1 MLPSEKYMTEPTNT
15 CKWVTDKIVLV
26 AALAAI
32 ALSIFQIWQGITADL
47 SAPVFRP
54 VHLSWVLILV
64 FFTLPLIRSQLSPFQ
79 YLLGRCIDIVFIAA
93 IAWASFHIISFDYDD
108 ISFLMDGLTTL
119 DQLSGL
125 IILVLLL
132 EATRRTVGM
141 VMVLIAMFFL
151 VYAIFGNYLPSA
163 VASKGFSIEE
173 IVRFHIFSTNGVYG
187 APLAIAAGVVFIFVL
202 FGAFLQVTGA
212 GKFFIDASFSI
223 AGKYRGGPAKAS
235 VLASAALGSISGSA
249 IANTVTT
256 GALTIPMMKKL
267 GYKPE
272 QAAGIEAAASTGG
285 QIMPPVMGAGA
296 FVMAQFTG
304 IPYSEILLVSIAPA
318 ILYFACTLLY
328 VHLMACKLG
337 LQGMEVTEKISAVL
351 KNGWHFLVPLILI
364 TSLLLMSYSP
374 ILVGIAGCIA
384 ILVAAMCRK
393 HSRITIAVFFQGL
406 KEGALLALP
415 ISVACGTAG
424 IVVGVVGQTGIGLQ
438 FTQFLMALSG
448 GYLWSVLGL
457 IAIAAVI
464 LGMGLPVT
472 AAYIVLSIMAVPS
485 LTELGVGLLAAHMI
499 VFWLS
504 QTSNVTPPIA
514 LAAFAAAGIANTSPM
529 RSAVQAFK
537 LAQGF
542 FIIPIMMAFSGL
554 IWMEGQNID
563 FIIAVVLTI
572 GLIIA
577 FAGTIEGRLA
587 TKLPISARALLL
599 VAGITMLVPYLY
611 INLIGLAVI
620 AMTTLVN
627 YRLSKSENI
636 DSAIPQ
642 V

>member
-1 MLPSEKYMTEPTNT
+1 MNT
-15 CKWVTDKIVLV
+15 KNNMCRLISDKVLLI
-26 AALAAI
+26 AAFAAI
-32 ALSIFQIWQGITADL
+32 SLSVFQIWQGITADL

-54 VHLSWVLILV
+54 IHLSWILILV
-64 FFTLPLIRSQLSPFQ
+64 FFTLPLIKSQQSSFQ
-79 YLLGRCIDIVFIAA
+79 YLFGRSLDLLCIIA
-93 IAWASFHIISFDYDD
+93 ITWASYHIISFDYGD

-125 IILVLLL
+125 IIVVLLL
-132 EATRRTVGM
+132 EATRRTVGLIM
-141 VMVLIAMFFL
+141 VVIAAIFL
-151 VYAIFGNYLPSA
+151 LYAIFGDILPSN

-173 IVRFHIFSTNGVYG
+173 IIRFHIYSTNGIYG

-202 FGAFLQVTGA
+202 FGAFLQVSGA
-212 GKFFIDASFSI
+212 GNFFIDASFSI

-235 VLASAALGSISGSA
+235 VIASAALGSISGSA

-337 LQGMEVTEKISAVL
+337 LKGMEVTEKISVVL
-351 KNGWHFLVPLILI
+351 KNGWHFLLPLVLI

-374 ILVGIAGCIA
+374 ILVGIAGCVA

-393 HSRITIAVFFQGL
+393 HSRISIPVFIQGL

-457 IAIAAVI
+457 IAIAAMI

-514 LAAFAAAGIANTSPM
+514 LAAFAAAGIANCSPM
-529 RSAVQAFK
+529 KAAVQAFK

-542 FIIPIMMAFSGL
+542 LIIPIMMAFSGL
-554 IWMEGQNID
+554 IWIEGENTEFVIS
-563 FIIAVVLTI
+563 IVLTI
-572 GLIIA
+572 GLIVA
-577 FAGTIEGRLA
+577 VAGSIEGRLFA
-587 TKLPISARALLL
+587 KLPLYNRVLLLLSAFALL
-599 VAGITMLVPYLY
+599 VPHHFINIAGVI
-611 INLIGLAVI
+611 IILII
-620 AMTTLVN
+620 AFLNYKYVKVN
-627 YRLSKSENI
+627 GDEQYQKSRDQQLEN
-636 DSAIPQ
+636 S
-642 V
+642 

>member
-1 MLPSEKYMTEPTNT
+1 MSESTTT
-15 CKWVTDKIVLV
+15 CKWISDKIVLI

-32 ALSIFQIWQGITADL
+32 SLSIFQIWQGITADL
-47 SAPVFRP
+47 AATIFRP
-54 VHLSWVLILV
+54 IHLSWVLILV
-64 FFTLPLIRSQLSPFQ
+64 FFTLPLIKSQRSTGL
-79 YLLGRCIDIVFIAA
+79 YLVGRVIDLIFIAA
-93 IAWASFHIISFDYDD
+93 IAWASYHIVAFDYDD
-108 ISFLMDGLTTL
+108 ISFLLDGLTTL
-119 DQLSGL
+119 DQISGL

-132 EATRRTVGM
+132 EATRRTVGL
-141 VMVLIAMFFL
+141 VMVFIAALFL
-151 VYAIFGNYLPSA
+151 VYAIFGNYLPGS
-163 VASKGFSIEE
+163 VASKGFAVEE
-173 IVRFHIFSTNGVYG
+173 IIRFHIYSTNGVYG

-235 VLASAALGSISGSA
+235 VIASAALGSISGSA

-337 LQGMEVTEKISAVL
+337 LQGMEITEKISVVL

-374 ILVGIAGCIA
+374 ILVGISGCVA

-393 HSRITIAVFFQGL
+393 HSRITVAVFFEGM

-563 FIIAVVLTI
+563 FVIAIVLTI
-572 GLIIA
+572 GLIVA

-587 TKLPISARALLL
+587 TKLPLFARGLLL
-599 VAGITMLVPYLY
+599 IAGFTMLVPYIF
-611 INLIGLAVI
+611 INMAGIAIIVMVCLI
-620 AMTTLVN
+620 N
-627 YRLSKSENI
+627 YRLSRTEDEAVATPI
-636 DSAIPQ
+636 
-642 V
+642 

>member
-1 MLPSEKYMTEPTNT
+1 MTESTT
-15 CKWVTDKIVLV
+15 RWYSDKLVLLS
-26 AALAAI
+26 ALTAI

-64 FFTLPLIRSQLSPFQ
+64 FLTIPLVKSQQSTAL
-79 YLLGRCIDIVFIAA
+79 YLTGRCVDIFCIAA
-93 IAWASFHIISFDYDD
+93 ITWASYNIVSFDYDD
-108 ISFLMDGLTTL
+108 IMFLMDGLTLL
-119 DQLSGL
+119 DQVSGL

-141 VMVLIAMFFL
+141 VMVIIAAIFL
-151 VYAIFGNYLPSA
+151 AYAIFGNVLPNSF
-163 VASKGFSIEE
+163 ASKGFSIEE
-173 IVRFHIFSTNGVYG
+173 IIRFHIYSTNGIYG

-337 LQGMEVTEKISAVL
+337 LEGMEVTDKISAVL

-374 ILVGIAGCIA
+374 ILVGIAGCVA

-393 HSRITIAVFFQGL
+393 HSRITISVFFEGL

-529 RSAVQAFK
+529 KSAIQAFK

-554 IWMEGQNID
+554 IWMEGQNVD
-563 FIIAVVLTI
+563 FIIAIILTI
-572 GLIIA
+572 GLIVA

-587 TKLPISARALLL
+587 TKLSLPARAMLF
-599 VAGITMLVPYLY
+599 VAGFAMLMPFLY
-611 INLIGLAVI
+611 INLAGIAIIVI
-620 AMTTLVN
+620 TTLINCRTSKNEGKVN
-627 YRLSKSENI
+627 TVVS
-636 DSAIPQ
+636 P
-642 V
+642 

>member
-1 MLPSEKYMTEPTNT
+1 MNT
-15 CKWVTDKIVLV
+15 TSNMCRLITDKVLLI
-26 AALAAI
+26 AAFAAI
-32 ALSIFQIWQGITADL
+32 SLSVFQIWQGITADL

-54 VHLSWVLILV
+54 IHLSWVLILV
-64 FFTLPLIRSQLSPFQ
+64 FFTLPLIKSQQSSFQ
-79 YLLGRCIDIVFIAA
+79 YLFGRSLDLLCIIA
-93 IAWASFHIISFDYDD
+93 ITWASYHIVSFNYDD

-125 IILVLLL
+125 IIVVLLL
-132 EATRRTVGM
+132 EATRRTVGLIM
-141 VMVLIAMFFL
+141 VVIAVIFL
-151 VYAIFGNYLPSA
+151 LYAIFGDILPSNI
-163 VASKGFSIEE
+163 ASKGFSIEE
-173 IVRFHIFSTNGVYG
+173 IVRFHIYSTNGIYG

-202 FGAFLQVTGA
+202 FGAFLQVSGA

-235 VLASAALGSISGSA
+235 VIASAALGSISGSA

-318 ILYFACTLLY
+318 ILYFGCTLLY

-337 LQGMEVTEKISAVL
+337 LKGMEITEKISVVL
-351 KNGWHFLVPLILI
+351 KSGWHFLLPLLLI

-374 ILVGIAGCIA
+374 ILVGIAGCVA

-393 HSRITIAVFFQGL
+393 HSRISIPVFIQGM

-457 IAIAAVI
+457 IAIAAMI

-514 LAAFAAAGIANTSPM
+514 LAAFAAAGIANCSPM
-529 RSAVQAFK
+529 KAAVQAFK

-542 FIIPIMMAFSGL
+542 LIIPIMMAFSGL
-554 IWMEGQNID
+554 IWIEGENTE
-563 FIIAVVLTI
+563 FIISIVLTI
-572 GLIIA
+572 GLIVA
-577 FAGTIEGRLA
+577 VAGSIEGRLFTVLA
-587 TKLPISARALLL
+587 SYSRVLLLLSAFALLFPNHFINT
-599 VAGITMLVPYLY
+599 AG
-611 INLIGLAVI
+611 LIIILTI
-620 AMTTLVN
+620 ALLN
-627 YRLSKSENI
+627 YKYAKNDGEAQDKKSDEQQYQK
-636 DSAIPQ
+636 S
-642 V
+642 